1 MQPVVAVVGRPN
13 VGKST
18 LFNRIVGARLSI
30 VEDTPGVTR
39 DRLYAEATW
48 LNHKFTIIDTGGLD
62 ASSEEYIPRQILHQA
77 QLAIDTADVVLFVV
91 DGKAGIVEG
100 DLEAAAIMRRSGK
113 PIVLAVNKM
122 DTIKQEDAAYEF
134 YSLGLGVPMPI
145 SAANM
150 LGLGDMLDAVCEF
163 FPKGDFGDIE
173 DEVIKVAI
181 VGKPNVG
188 KSSIINRIL
197 GEERVIV
204 SNVPGT
210 TRDAVNTFYEKDG
223 QKFMFIDTAGIRR
236 KSKVTENIERYS
248 LVRAVA
254 AVDRCDVAVL
264 VISAEDNI
272 TDQDTKIAGIAHD
285 KGKAGIIVVNKWDA
299 VEKDNK
305 TMAKYTEKIEHELK
319 YMPYAPKLF
328 ISALTGQRLNN
339 LFDDIKMAAQN
350 AALRIQTGIL
360 NEVLVEA
367 MAINQ
372 PPATKG
378 IALKIYYITQVSVK
392 PPTFILFVNDTSLLH
407 FSYKRYIENQIRQNF
422 GFKGT
427 PIHFIARN
435 RG

>member
-134 YSLGLGVPMPI
+134 YSFGLGVPMPI